1 MRRIYRN
8 RMVGFGAHPAVEN
21 TAAGKHESVYAVI
34 VDDGHFQ
41 IAIKRGG
48 GHGLPIH
55 TGTIGFGQAKRF
67 DLDQFFSPIVPTPA
81 ARPPWPD
88 FWPKAII
95 TFAIVVKGV
104 S

>member
-1 MRRIYRN
+1 MRWIYRN
-8 RMVGFGAHPAVEN
+8 RIVGFGAYPAVEN
-21 TAAGKHESVYAVI
+21 TAARKYQRVYAVV

-55 TGTIGFGQAKRF
+55 TGTMGFGQAKRF
-67 DLDQFFSPIVPTPA
+67 DLDQFFIPRMPPPA

-88 FWPKAII
+88 FLPKAII
-95 TFAIVVKGV
+95 TFVIVVKGV